1 MTGDDEDDAVWWP
14 SPYGPGRCLV
24 CPAPA
29 ALVVR
34 DPNGEEADLC
44 ASHWQAV
51 QRAAA
56 GLLRVVR
63 VIRCDTASGG

>member
-1 MTGDDEDDAVWWP
+1 VIAGDEEDGAVWWP

-24 CPAPA
+24 CPVHA
-29 ALVVR
+29 AVVVR

-44 ASHWQAV
+44 AEHWDAA

-56 GLLRVVR
+56 GLLHVVR
-63 VIRCDTASGG
+63 AIPARRDFR

>member
-1 MTGDDEDDAVWWP
+1 MAGDDEGDAVWWP

-34 DPNGEEADLC
+34 DPNGEEGDLC
-44 ASHWQAV
+44 AAHWQAV

-56 GLLRVVR
+56 GLLRVVW
-63 VIRCDTASGG
+63 VFSGGEASRG

>member
-1 MTGDDEDDAVWWP
+1 MAGDEGGAVWWP

-29 ALVVR
+29 AVVVR

-44 ASHWQAV
+44 AEHWHAA

-56 GLLRVVR
+56 GLLHAVR
-63 VIRCDTASGG
+63 VISGGEASGD